1 MREIKD
7 VLHYYLPKNVS
18 VMWKTN
24 GPDIPLILTSGLY
37 HDCICSSTYIV
48 KPILHPLKSITTAK
62 IIEWG
67 LSEGHTLELC
77 ELILGHRIVES
88 LHLDVFEM
96 CLKNHIDIFGL
107 IKSGQAIEK

>member
-1 MREIKD
+1 MNLGEGSSI
-7 VLHYYLPKNVS
+7 N
-18 VMWKTN
+18 W
-24 GPDIPLILTSGLY
+24 IGLKAVIRRQG
-37 HDCICSSTYIV
+37 DNC